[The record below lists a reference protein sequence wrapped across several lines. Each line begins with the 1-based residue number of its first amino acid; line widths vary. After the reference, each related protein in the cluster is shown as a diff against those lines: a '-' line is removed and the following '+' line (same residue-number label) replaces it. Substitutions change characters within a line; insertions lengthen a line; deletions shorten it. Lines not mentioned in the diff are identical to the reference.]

1 MARTDTRM
9 FYRVLCRHLPAS
21 IQAKMKIAILDDYQ
35 DAVRKLDCFTLLA
48 NHDVKVFNN
57 TVRGIGQLSSRLA
70 ETEALVLIRE
80 RTRVTAQLL
89 DKLPKLRVISQ
100 TGRVGS
106 GHIDIDAC
114 TERGIVV
121 LEGKGSPVAPAELTW
136 ALIMSA
142 QRRIPQYVANLKQ
155 GAWQQSGLKTS
166 SMPANFGL
174 GQVLRGQTLGVW
186 GYGKI
191 GQLVA
196 GYGRA
201 FGMNVIVWGREHSL
215 NAASKDGYEVAT
227 SQGLWRCRKLV
238 IASGACNLASIPSL
252 SAGLPAKVASIT
264 PQQYR
269 NPGLLPEGGVMIVGG
284 SASGIQLAR
293 EIHATG
299 RRVVL
304 SVGEHVRMPRTYRGR
319 DIQWWMDAIG
329 AMDVRYDTIF
339 EDIERARRLPS
350 PQLIGTPERVTVDLN
365 SLRKAGVELVG
376 RLVGLRDGKAQFS
389 GSLANH
395 CALADLKMNRL
406 LASIDDWVS
415 AKGFAERFPA
425 PHRYEPTDIGPETA
439 LSLDLTSAGIATVI
453 WATGYRPDYYWLD
466 VPVLDRKGRIRH
478 DGGVVPAPGMYVMG
492 LPFMRRRKS
501 SFIDGAGDDAADL
514 AAHLTQN
521 LVRAA
526 A

>member
-1 MARTDTRM
+1 MRFVTTIIIGAGQSGLAVSKHLTAHSIDHVVLERGEVANSWRTERWDSLR
-9 FYRVLCRHLPAS
+9 
-21 IQAKMKIAILDDYQ
+21 
-35 DAVRKLDCFTLLA
+35 LLTP
-48 NHDVKVFNN
+48 NW
-57 TVRGIGQLSSRLA
+57 QSRLPGYAYTGDDPDGFMTMPEVIHFLQRYA
-70 ETEALVLIRE
+70 ELSRAPIVNG
-80 RTRVTAQLL
+80 TRVT
-89 DKLPKLRVISQ
+89 RVRQ
-100 TGRVGS
+100 EDG
-106 GHIDIDAC
+106 
-114 TERGIVV
+114 
-121 LEGKGSPVAPAELTW
+121 
-136 ALIMSA
+136 
-142 QRRIPQYVANLKQ
+142 
-155 GAWQQSGLKTS
+155 
-166 SMPANFGL
+166 
-174 GQVLRGQTLGVW
+174 
-186 GYGKI
+186 
-191 GQLVA
+191 
-196 GYGRA
+196 
-201 FGMNVIVWGREHSL
+201 
-215 NAASKDGYEVAT
+215 GYEVAT

-264 PQQYR
+264 PQQYS

-453 WATGYRPDYYWLD
+453 WATGYRPDYSWLD